1 MTIFI
6 PKLFITFELFTP
18 YFLCFLLRFM
28 FISFVFL
35 KDPSVTQVRQAAP
48 PGLEEYNPFT
58 DGKPVSTLLN
68 NPVAAGFIQIY
79 SMRIIHQIHL
89 KNINRIERVDL
100 ILKKI
105 QDNRMVAVAKQL
117 C

>member
-1 MTIFI
+1 
-6 PKLFITFELFTP
+6 
-18 YFLCFLLRFM
+18 M
-28 FISFVFL
+28 FIYFVFL

-58 DGKPVSTLLN
+58 DGKPVSTLSN
-68 NPVAAGFIQIY
+68 NPVAAGFIQSY

-89 KNINRIERVDL
+89 KNIWIERVDI

-105 QDNRMVAVAKQL
+105 MDNIMVAVAKQL